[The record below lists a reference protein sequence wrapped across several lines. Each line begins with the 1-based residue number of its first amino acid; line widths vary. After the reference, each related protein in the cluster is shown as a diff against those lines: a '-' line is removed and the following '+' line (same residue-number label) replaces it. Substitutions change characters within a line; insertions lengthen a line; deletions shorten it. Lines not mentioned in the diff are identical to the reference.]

1 MHPILTKVASALS
14 GGLASKIFLGLT
26 LVGFAGAAF
35 AANLYLKQ
43 RDRVAAMELAFQV
56 QRAENDELSAMLLAE
71 AERAAFNEQ
80 VRMDLVR
87 RNEELS
93 NQEAEVVTEF
103 REIIRDRIVR
113 EEVPVEIMVQAE
125 CADVLVPADAIRL
138 LHCNAAGE
146 CEPSPDL
153 QTDTVGFTHTM

>member
-1 MHPILTKVASALS
+1 MHPILTKIASALT
-14 GGLASKIFLGLT
+14 GGLASKIFIGLT

-35 AANLYLKQ
+35 ATNLYLKQ
-43 RDRVAAMELAFQV
+43 RDRAAAIELAFEV
-56 QRAENDELSAMLLAE
+56 QRAENDELSQMLQAE
-71 AERAAFNEQ
+71 AERAAFNEL

-113 EEVPVEIMVQAE
+113 EEVPVEIMVEAE
-125 CADVLVPADAIRL
+125 CATVRVPADAIRL
-138 LHCNAAGE
+138 LDCNAQGT
-146 CEPSPDL
+146 CEPRADL
-153 QTDTVGFTHTM
+153 QADPVGLARAM